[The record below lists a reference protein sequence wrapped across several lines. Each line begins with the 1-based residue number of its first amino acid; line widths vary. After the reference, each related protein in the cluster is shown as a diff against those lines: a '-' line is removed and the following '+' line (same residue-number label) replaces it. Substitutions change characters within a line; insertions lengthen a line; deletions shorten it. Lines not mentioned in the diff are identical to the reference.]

1 MAIELTIEKKKE
13 NSENMYRNKISSF
26 SYYYDIDQTNW
37 KFGSFHEST
46 LLWKTFYRQLWKN

>member
-26 SYYYDIDQTNW
+26 SYYYDID
-37 KFGSFHEST
+37 
-46 LLWKTFYRQLWKN
+46 